1 MSTLSHDLPAVN
13 QPATVTTWYT
23 YHATPKPDPDASDGP
38 DLAYKWGHEDATE
51 GNDQQGG
58 AYFPL
63 ESAAWRS
70 YNEGYAAGLLVRKQT
85 APPSELD
92 EIEFMT
98 QASDS
103 FRRSTG
109 SRPADAELVEAYVQ
123 AVALDADELD
133 AEEWI
138 GNAFSTQP
146 YLY

>member
-1 MSTLSHDLPAVN
+1 MSNLSGDVYFVN
-13 QPATVTTWYT
+13 QPATAVNWYT
-23 YHATPKPDPDASDGP
+23 YHATPKPDDSASDGP

-92 EIEFMT
+92 EIEFLT

-103 FRRSTG
+103 FRSK
-109 SRPADAELVEAYVQ
+109 PQPAYVQ
-123 AVALDADELD
+123 AVAIDADD